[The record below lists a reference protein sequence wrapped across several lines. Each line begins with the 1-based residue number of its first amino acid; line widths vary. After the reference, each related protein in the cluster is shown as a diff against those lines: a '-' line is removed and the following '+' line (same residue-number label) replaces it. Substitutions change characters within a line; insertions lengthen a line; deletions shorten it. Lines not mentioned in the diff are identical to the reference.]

1 MDWRFNTI
9 WFDQID
15 ALNFY
20 QGNLKEE
27 KLDIEKFGNVEY
39 SILWHLK
46 IKDQSFDKLPKS
58 ESLKYLELNWANLKE
73 LNGLSKFPN
82 LKRLETHYCTKLESL
97 EGIQNVAK
105 LEFLHINQSKKL
117 TISEQLLKLKDIK
130 VLCLNGCGELPNLD
144 FLSNFKQLIDF
155 RFVDTK
161 IRSGDLRPIIEH
173 PTIRTVGFLNKR
185 HYNMKEKQVD
195 NILKDKFNDDY
206 KDKVYKGDFVTYKY
220 KTYEK

>member
-15 ALNFY
+15 ELNYY

-27 KLDIEKFGNVEY
+27 SLDFEKFRNVEY

-46 IKDQSFDKLPKS
+46 VKHQSFDKLPNS
-58 ESLKYLELNWANLKE
+58 HSLKFLELNWANLKE
-73 LNGLSKFPN
+73 LNGLDKFPN
-82 LKRLETHYCTKLESL
+82 LKRFETHYCTKLETL
-97 EGIQNVAK
+97 DGIQKVDK

-117 TISEQLLKLKDIK
+117 TINEHLLKLKDLK
-130 VLCLNGCGELPNLD
+130 VLCLNSCGEIPSLD
-144 FLSNFKQLIDF
+144 FLSNFKKLIDF

-161 IRSGDLRPIIEH
+161 IVSGDLKPIIEH

-185 HYNMKEKQVD
+185 HYNMKDDQVEK
-195 NILKDKFNDDY
+195 ILNEKFKDEY
-206 KDKVYKGDFVTYKY
+206 KDRVYKGDFVTYKY
-220 KTYEK
+220 QTYGK

>member
-15 ALNFY
+15 ELNFY

-27 KLDIEKFGNVEY
+27 EFDIEKFKNVEY

-46 IKDQSFDKLPKS
+46 IKQQSFDKLPKS
-58 ESLKYLELNWANLKE
+58 QNLKYLKLNWANLKE
-73 LNGLSKFPN
+73 LNGLTKFPN

-97 EGIQNVAK
+97 EGIKNVDK
-105 LEFLHINQSKKL
+105 LEYLHINQSKKL
-117 TISEQLLKLKDIK
+117 QLGEQILKLADIK
-130 VLCLNGCGELPNLD
+130 VLCLNGCGEIQNLD
-144 FLSNFKQLIDF
+144 FLSKFKKLIDF

-161 IRSGDLRPIIEH
+161 IQSGDLRPLIEH
-173 PTIRTVGFLNKR
+173 PTIRTVSFLNKR
-185 HYNMKEKQVD
+185 HYNMKDEQVEK
-195 NILKDKFNDDY
+195 ILNEKFKEDY

-220 KTYEK
+220 QTYER